1 MAVLPILTYPNARLQ
16 RKADPVSVFD
26 DELHH
31 FIDDLTETMYAG
43 PGGVGIAAPQV
54 DRAQR
59 IVVVDVRPKLGDDCH
74 GLMVLINPELAAWEG
89 MAVGREG
96 CMSVP
101 DFTAMSF
108 ARNAYGCR
116 PRMSWDGSGVTSAK
130 ASRPGRSNMKWTIS
144 TAFCFSTGWSHGRSI
159 CSGAKITGNR
169 RAATLPL
176 CGAAH
181 PPVVVPP
188 FALLVRRKPRSIRRG

>member
-1 MAVLPILTYPNARLQ
+1 MAVLSILTYPDPRLQ

-26 DELHH
+26 DDLHH
-31 FIDDLTETMYAG
+31 FVDDLTETMYAG

-54 DRAQR
+54 DRPQR

-101 DFTAMSF
+101 DFTGNVIRAERIQVQAQDASGRERSYECEGF
-108 ARNAYGCR
+108 EARAVQHE
-116 PRMSWDGSGVTSAK
+116 MDHLDGFLFLDRLV
-130 ASRPGRSNMKWTIS
+130 SR
-144 TAFCFSTGWSHGRSI
+144 
-159 CSGAKITGNR
+159 KID
-169 RAATLPL
+169 L
-176 CGAAH
+176 
-181 PPVVVPP
+181 
-188 FALLVRRKPRSIRRG
+188 FRRKNYKK

>member
-1 MAVLPILTYPNARLQ
+1 MAVLSILTYPDPRLQ

-26 DELHH
+26 DDLHH

-54 DRAQR
+54 DRSQR
-59 IVVVDVRPKLGDDCH
+59 IVIVDVRPKLGDDCH

-101 DFTAMSF
+101 DFTGNVIRAERIQVQAQDASGRERSYECEGF
-108 ARNAYGCR
+108 EARAIQHE
-116 PRMSWDGSGVTSAK
+116 MDHLDGFLFLDRLV
-130 ASRPGRSNMKWTIS
+130 SR
-144 TAFCFSTGWSHGRSI
+144 
-159 CSGAKITGNR
+159 KID
-169 RAATLPL
+169 L
-176 CGAAH
+176 
-181 PPVVVPP
+181 
-188 FALLVRRKPRSIRRG
+188 FRRKQYQK

>member
-26 DELHH
+26 DELQH

-43 PGGVGIAAPQV
+43 AGGVGIAAPQV

-89 MAVGREG
+89 MVVGREG

-101 DFTAMSF
+101 DFTGNVIRAERIQVQAQDALGRERNYECEGF
-108 ARNAYGCR
+108 EARAVQHE
-116 PRMSWDGSGVTSAK
+116 MDHLDGFLFLDRLV
-130 ASRPGRSNMKWTIS
+130 SRKVDL
-144 TAFCFSTGWSHGRSI
+144 F
-159 CSGAKITGNR
+159 
-169 RAATLPL
+169 
-176 CGAAH
+176 
-181 PPVVVPP
+181 
-188 FALLVRRKPRSIRRG
+188 RRKNYRK

>member
-1 MAVLPILTYPNARLQ
+1 MAVLPILTYPDSRLQ
-16 RKADPVSVFD
+16 RRADPVSAFD

-31 FIDDLTETMYAG
+31 FIDDLMETMYAG

-59 IVVVDVRPKLGDDCH
+59 IVIVDVRPKLGDGCH

-101 DFTAMSF
+101 DFTGNVIRAERIQVQAQDVLGRERSYECEGF
-108 ARNAYGCR
+108 EARAVQHE
-116 PRMSWDGSGVTSAK
+116 MDHLDGLLFLDRLV
-130 ASRPGRSNMKWTIS
+130 SRKVDL
-144 TAFCFSTGWSHGRSI
+144 F
-159 CSGAKITGNR
+159 
-169 RAATLPL
+169 
-176 CGAAH
+176 
-181 PPVVVPP
+181 
-188 FALLVRRKPRSIRRG
+188 RRKNYRK